1 MRGDV
6 VTTPTPEATAAD
18 RPALVW
24 SPARVWSGLVMAGW
38 AGLFWFVLFAG
49 RTGLYLSTRTAWVVP
64 LGACLATTAAV
75 LRLASARAPRAERLT
90 VRESWMLGVVALPV
104 VILLAMPP
112 ATLGTYA
119 AGRRSGFV
127 GSGVSASAG
136 SLDSGTITLIDVAA
150 AQSSKEGQ
158 AALARHAGEP
168 VIFEGLVTNEAGA
181 GPGEFL
187 LTRFIITCCVADAT
201 IAQVKVVDAPPGQLA
216 DNQWVQVTGKIYP
229 LGSDVLIDASSVVP
243 IDQPQHPYLTP

>member
-6 VTTPTPEATAAD
+6 VATRAPEAAATPRD
-18 RPALVW
+18 LVW
-24 SPARVWSGLVMAGW
+24 SPARVWSGVVMAAW
-38 AGLFWFVLFAG
+38 ASLFWFVLFDG

-90 VRESWMLGVVALPV
+90 ARESWMLGVVALPV

-127 GSGVSASAG
+127 GSGVSASSG
-136 SLDSGTITLIDVAA
+136 SLDSGAITLIDVAA

-201 IAQVKVVDAPPGQLA
+201 IAQVKIVDAPPGQLA
-216 DNQWVQVTGKIYP
+216 DNQWVRVTGKIYP

-243 IDQPQHPYLTP
+243 IAQPQHPYLTP